1 VKRKA
6 IWDACVA
13 EINEDPVLKEDF
25 DKQMLEV
32 AKTMGQST
40 QTY

>member
-13 EINEDPVLKEDF
+13 EINENHAVKEDF
-25 DKQMLEV
+25 DKQMLE
-32 AKTMGQST
+32 ASKTMGQST